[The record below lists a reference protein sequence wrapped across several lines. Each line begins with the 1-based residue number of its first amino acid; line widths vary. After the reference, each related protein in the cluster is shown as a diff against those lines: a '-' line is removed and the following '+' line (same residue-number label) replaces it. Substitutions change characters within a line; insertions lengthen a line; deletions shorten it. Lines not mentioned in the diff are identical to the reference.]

1 MFNRIQNRILF
12 SYIVVLISCFVVVLI
27 AASLFIHKTYFSYAL
42 NDLKDDAG
50 LFIDESTKEAMINK
64 DMDFLRKI
72 IRKQGED
79 YSIGIFDSQGALL
92 AGSGDMNLKRQGSEQ
107 PEFKI
112 AHSKGYG
119 YAIRPGKD
127 KVKTVYV
134 AIPVIENGSWIG
146 FVRISTPISYIEK
159 AIYQLMNY
167 VIFIFIFS
175 IPISFLI
182 SVFLARNISHP
193 LIEMTKVAKK
203 ISSGDLNS
211 HVSIKRRKD
220 EIGILVNTFNE
231 MVDKLRAIHN
241 ERKTL
246 FDNISHELMTP
257 ITTIRGFVET
267 IYEGKVKDGKV
278 IKECFELIKKESDYL
293 ERLIEELQFI
303 SQVDG
308 LSVKYDFKPLKIAE
322 VILDV
327 EDTISVKAREKN
339 INIHNDFIEECPYV
353 KGDYKTLRKVFI
365 NLMDNAV
372 KYSAENCEIFVSM
385 RRMDRFLKVMI
396 EDQGIGIDPRH
407 KEKIFERFYRIED
420 DAMSNKGLGLGLS
433 IVKEILNAHR
443 TCIEIDSQPGKGSKF
458 TIAFPIV

>member
-1 MFNRIQNRILF
+1 MFNRIQNSILF
-12 SYIVVLISCFVVVLI
+12 SYIVVLISCFIV
-27 AASLFIHKTYFSYAL
+27 ASLFIHKTYFSYAL

-50 LFIDESTKEAMINK
+50 LFIDESTKEAVINK
-64 DMDFLRKI
+64 DIDFLGKI

-92 AGSGDMNLKRQGSEQ
+92 AGSEDMNLKSQGFEQ

-127 KVKTVYV
+127 KVKTIYV
-134 AIPVIENGSWIG
+134 AIPIIENGSWIG
-146 FVRISTPISYIEK
+146 FVRISTPIFYIEK
-159 AIYQLMNY
+159 TIYQLRNY

-182 SVFLARNISHP
+182 SVFLARSISHP
-193 LIEMTKVAKK
+193 LIEMTKIAKK

-231 MVDKLRAIHN
+231 MVDKLRAIHD

-257 ITTIRGFVET
+257 ITTIRGSVET
-267 IYEGKVKDGKV
+267 IYEGRVKDKRV

-293 ERLIEELQFI
+293 EGLIEELQFI

-327 EDTISVKAREKN
+327 EDTISIKAREKN

-353 KGDYKTLRKVFI
+353 KGDYRTLRKVFI
-365 NLMDNAV
+365 NLLDNAV
-372 KYSAENCEIFVSM
+372 KYSSEGREIFVSM
-385 RRMDRFLKVMI
+385 RRMDRFLKVII

-407 KEKIFERFYRIED
+407 KEKIFERFYRIEND
-420 DAMSNKGLGLGLS
+420 VVSSKGIGLGLS
-433 IVKEILNAHR
+433 IVKEILNAHG
-443 TCIEIDSQPGKGSKF
+443 TCIEIDSQPDKGSKF